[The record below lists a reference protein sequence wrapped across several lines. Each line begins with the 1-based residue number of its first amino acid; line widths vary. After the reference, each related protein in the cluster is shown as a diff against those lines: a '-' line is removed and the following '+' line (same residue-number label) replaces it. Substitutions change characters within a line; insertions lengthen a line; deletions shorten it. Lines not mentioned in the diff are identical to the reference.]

1 VVILGAYKGYGAF
14 PWVLPDTSDPLYVRG
29 YISEVCVLCGPLSI
43 EVLDLNPTLFTV
55 QLEVACE
62 HVDKGTLVI
71 VLRHSP
77 VFDLFIRLS
86 LQSDVIAA

>member
-1 VVILGAYKGYGAF
+1 M
-14 PWVLPDTSDPLYVRG
+14 RG
-29 YISEVCVLCGPLSI
+29 YISEMCVLFGPLSI
-43 EVLDLNPTLFTV
+43 EVLDLNPTFLTV

-62 HVDKGTLVI
+62 HVEKGSLFI

-86 LQSDVIAA
+86 YQSDMIASQYPSKVI

>member
-1 VVILGAYKGYGAF
+1 M
-14 PWVLPDTSDPLYVRG
+14 RG
-29 YISEVCVLCGPLSI
+29 YISEVCVLYGPLSI
-43 EVLDLNPTLFTV
+43 EVLDLNPTFLTV

-62 HVDKGTLVI
+62 HIEKGTLVI

-86 LQSDVIAA
+86 LQSDMIAAQYPCEVIGCDLLPIEALAID